1 MHVFSGFGGGNTLDV
16 ETLIAACQASCAV
29 TGILDPVWLQSTAN
43 RTEIF
48 EAVDSDCMNPTPQV
62 INEAKRFFP
71 GRKVGVVL
79 SIGAGKPTWKAR
91 EKGLSEWRAGL
102 DAMEKICTASEA
114 KAQLMSAEQDIL
126 KATDY
131 SRFSLGKAGEQ
142 IGVDE
147 LVDFAQV
154 TKLSGQYCTA
164 STSLIKTLIRSIQ
177 LAKTQ
182 GTERDAIFDENGV
195 EVLNAII
202 HQELL
207 TAKRLLR
214 RSQDLYSTRN
224 PVRIAPSMLLE
235 AALDTEAMAKDIW
248 GEGSRTLQ
256 STVEV
261 TEWVR
266 GYLQTHSQYQP
277 KWNTPADPVKHSR
290 SRSSRN
296 KLQPTLKEKI
306 MALVPC
312 HKSSLQ
318 DAQYVLD
325 NFFDSV
331 FVSQDRAAWIW
342 NLAQRS
348 DQEVQNG
355 VWLKNVS
362 PASRAISSQVLQLIK
377 TRLSRRFPEGPWS
390 PSPPTS
396 AVPNQAKPQVQQS
409 MLADIMALPE
419 RNDEETQKTYDL
431 VRTEYARDIP
441 PGGAPPAKG
450 KGLVSGLK
458 RLDPFQKREKTAASP
473 KAAPPKAYQYSPLPE
488 GSFTRVIVLQPAS
501 LESDELC
508 CDIEFVNLSRE
519 PYTFDAV
526 SYVWGEPKFTEI
538 LRCGS
543 PRDEIAITPTLAS
556 ALRRFRSPKTPRRL
570 WADAVCI
577 NQKDNEE
584 KARQVAQMALIY
596 QRARST
602 VVYLGDQ
609 LPGQERY
616 VYFLLKLADAVPS
629 IASAKIEMDKNNVHI
644 QQIMLDAF
652 GRENLSAIEEMTKF
666 PWFGRR
672 WIIQEAVLCKV
683 VVIFFG
689 RSMVRLDHLHLSMTA
704 LANSSFITYGAAQG
718 AMNSLDVIQFIRN
731 YRSRWMEKGSGYS
744 ILDLLVNSH
753 FSQASEPRDRLFA
766 LLALAPDVNRTG
778 ETNPSI
784 SLRPDYSK
792 YLLETYT
799 DFALQCLRSSPT
811 MDLLHCA
818 GSFRNTLPATGNP
831 YLDTDG
837 PMGYPSYVPDWT
849 ARRRYMPLIDVRRFG
864 AGLGPGVSSVRAI
877 GARLL
882 VIRGMVLDYVFKKT
896 EAFPETL
903 LPNLIPGIIGTSLK
917 VYDSVVPPGSAA
929 APIPLE
935 AFSRTLI
942 VDNAL
947 LDSSIMMKGG
957 PQDPGQQ
964 EQERG
969 RAERS
974 RKALHMGFQAMHADY
989 KATGGKNMNFLKE
1002 QNGDGKNFLQLQYA
1016 KAICQTMEGRSFF
1029 MSDRKF
1035 MGVGPDDV
1043 KENDIIVVFFGV
1055 RTPFI
1060 VRPAPFYGTG
1070 VFKIIGDCYVDGFM
1084 DGEALKTSPAE
1095 LASKTWDFR
1104 IQ

>member
-1 MHVFSGFGGGNTLDV
+1 MHVFSEFGGGNTLDAG
-16 ETLIAACQASCAV
+16 TLVAACHASCAV

-43 RTEIF
+43 TTEIF
-48 EAVDSDCMNPTPQV
+48 EAVDSDGMNPTPQV

-79 SIGAGKPTWKAR
+79 SIGAGKPPWNAR
-91 EKGLSEWRAGL
+91 ERGLSEWRAGL
-102 DAMEKICTASEA
+102 DAMETIYTASEA
-114 KAQLMSAEQDIL
+114 KAQLVSAEQDIL
-126 KATDY
+126 GATNY
-131 SRFSLGKAGEQ
+131 SRFSLGRGAEQ
-142 IGVDE
+142 VGVDE

-154 TKLSGQYCTA
+154 TKLSGEYCTA
-164 STSLIKTLIRSIQ
+164 STRVIKTLIRSIQ
-177 LAKTQ
+177 LARTQ
-182 GTERDAIFDENGV
+182 GAERDAIFEENGM
-195 EVLNAII
+195 EILNAII

-214 RSQDLYSTRN
+214 RSEDLYSRRS

-235 AALDTEAMAKDIW
+235 AALDTEAMAKQVW
-248 GEGSRTLQ
+248 GEGSPTLQ

-277 KWNTPADPVKHSR
+277 KWNKPADPVKHSR
-290 SRSSRN
+290 SRAWRN
-296 KLQPTLKEKI
+296 RLQPTLKEKI

-312 HKSSLQ
+312 YKTSLE
-318 DAQYVLD
+318 DAHYVLD
-325 NFFDSV
+325 NFLDVV
-331 FVSQDRAAWIW
+331 FVSEDRANWIW

-348 DQEVQNG
+348 DQEVQTG

-362 PASRAISSQVLQLIK
+362 AESRAISSQVLQLIK
-377 TRLSRRFPEGPWS
+377 TRLSRRFPGGPWS
-390 PSPPTS
+390 PSPRPS
-396 AVPNQAKPQVQQS
+396 VVPNHEKTQVQPD

-419 RNDEETQKTYDL
+419 RNDEETQKMYDL
-431 VRTEYARDIP
+431 VRTQYARDNP
-441 PGGAPPAKG
+441 PGVPPTKG
-450 KGLVSGLK
+450 KGLVQGLK
-458 RLDPFQKREKTAASP
+458 RLDPFQKRGKTS
-473 KAAPPKAYQYSPLPE
+473 PPKAYQYSSLPA
-488 GSFTRVIVLQPAS
+488 GSFTRVIVLRPAS

-508 CDIEFVNLSRE
+508 CDIELVNLGRE
-519 PYTFDAV
+519 AYTFDAV
-526 SYVWGEPKFTEI
+526 SYVWGEPKFTDI

-543 PRDEIAITPTLAS
+543 TGDEIRITPTLGS
-556 ALRRFRSPKTPRRL
+556 ALRRFRSSKTPRRL

-577 NQKDNEE
+577 NQSDNEE

-602 VVYLGDQ
+602 VIYLGDQ

-629 IASAKIEMDKNNVHI
+629 IASAVLDMNKNNDHI
-644 QQIMLDAF
+644 QRIMLDAF
-652 GRENLSAIEEMTKF
+652 GRENLPAIRNMTKF

-672 WIIQEAVLCKV
+672 WIIQEAALCRV
-683 VVIFFG
+683 VVVFFG
-689 RSMVRLDHLHLSMTA
+689 RSMLRLDHLQLSMTA

-731 YRSRWMEKGSGYS
+731 YRSRWMEKGSGYG

-753 FSQASEPRDRLFA
+753 FSQATEPRDRLFA
-766 LLALAPDVNRTG
+766 LLALALDVNRPG
-778 ETNPSI
+778 EASSGI
-784 SLRPDYSK
+784 SLRPDYTK

-811 MDLLHCA
+811 LDLLHCA
-818 GSFRNTLPATGNP
+818 GSFRCTLPTSGNP

-849 ARRRYMPLIDVRRFG
+849 ARRRYMPLVDVRRFAAGFGDG
-864 AGLGPGVSSVRAI
+864 APAARTIRA
-877 GARLL
+877 RSL
-882 VIRGMVLDYVFKKT
+882 VIRGMVLDYVSKST
-896 EAFPETL
+896 EAFPDTL
-903 LPNLIPGIIGTSLK
+903 LPDLIPGVIGTSLQ

-947 LDSSIMMKGG
+947 LDSSIMLKGA
-957 PQDPGQQ
+957 PRTPEQD
-964 EQERG
+964 EEERA

-974 RKALHMGFQAMHADY
+974 RKALHMGFQAIHADY
-989 KATGGKNMNFLKE
+989 KATGAKNMNFLKV

-1029 MSDRKF
+1029 MSERRF
-1035 MGVGPDDV
+1035 MGVGPDDIRE
-1043 KENDIIVVFFGV
+1043 KDLIVVFFGV
-1055 RTPFI
+1055 RTPF
-1060 VRPAPFYGTG
+1060 VLRPVPFYGAG
-1070 VFKIIGDCYVDGFM
+1070 AYKIVGDCYVDGFM
-1084 DGEALKTSPAE
+1084 YGEALKIPSAE
-1095 LASKTWDFR
+1095 LAAKTWDFR